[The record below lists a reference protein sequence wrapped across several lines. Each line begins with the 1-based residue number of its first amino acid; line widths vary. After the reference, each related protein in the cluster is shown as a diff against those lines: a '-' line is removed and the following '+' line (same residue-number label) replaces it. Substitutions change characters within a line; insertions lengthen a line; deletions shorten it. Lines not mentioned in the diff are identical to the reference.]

1 MENTVGIR
9 ELQQHASAVVRRVRD
24 GEVLVVTD
32 HGTPVAKMI
41 PAGPTTLAELA
52 QAGLVSTPDK
62 DLSDLLARIPRGNP
76 SRAGTEALR
85 ELRKDP

>member
-1 MENTVGIR
+1 MVK
-9 ELQQHASAVVRRVRD
+9 RVRD

>member
-1 MENTVGIR
+1 
-9 ELQQHASAVVRRVRD
+9 
-24 GEVLVVTD
+24 
-32 HGTPVAKMI
+32 MI